1 MMTLDDVRDEEKKE
15 RKLLSPLVRPT
26 GETPREKKKG
36 GRKEKKRKIVF
47 EELGISFG
55 PIDTHERMDGW
66 KKRTAPCT

>member
-1 MMTLDDVRDEEKKE
+1 MMTLDDVRDEEKKKRE
-15 RKLLSPLVRPT
+15 NCFLLSRGQLGRRPVRRRK
-26 GETPREKKKG
+26 GEENKKK
-36 GRKEKKRKIVF
+36 IVL